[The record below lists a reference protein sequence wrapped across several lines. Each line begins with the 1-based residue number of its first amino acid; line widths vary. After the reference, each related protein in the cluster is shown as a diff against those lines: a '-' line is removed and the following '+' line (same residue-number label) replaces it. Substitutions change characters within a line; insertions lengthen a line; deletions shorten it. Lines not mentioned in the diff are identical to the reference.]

1 MHKYKDQKYYFIY
14 IKHNTAVYVWL
25 YSFGNFEF
33 ALSPALVS
41 PAAALLSRLSLQCRR
56 LLVQSSRLPLES
68 LSLLRLVAGLPV
80 HAPLLCT
87 QVPRCSQ
94 AVGCKDHDYASLTM
108 QCPLTDL
115 TLVAIE
121 LGRHLGHPRLL
132 PLSLILDVSSL
143 SPIDKKLVTENTNL
157 K

>member
-1 MHKYKDQKYYFIY
+1 MY
-14 IKHNTAVYVWL
+14 
-25 YSFGNFEF
+25 G
-33 ALSPALVS
+33 LV
-41 PAAALLSRLSLQCRR
+41 LVTLNLLSLQPWSHQPPPCCLASR
-56 LLVQSSRLPLES
+56 SSVAASWSRARAS
-68 LSLLRLVAGLPV
+68 LSSLSA
-80 HAPLLCT
+80 
-87 QVPRCSQ
+87 CSALSLASRSMRPSSARRFLA
-94 AVGCKDHDYASLTM
+94 AVRQLAVKIMIMHHSLTM